1 MGNGHAA
8 ATAGRKRA
16 LELRAADA
24 RALLSAKLPYVLPHI
39 TTAQLQSV
47 QKVFDAAV
55 VNPAV
60 QKDYAVALQ
69 RSVRSQHGS
78 LVHRDPDM
86 VRQADRILDDLIEV
100 TEADRRIRL
109 DFQKLLAPDALESKT
124 DNPDETA
131 YFKKVR
137 NTLSERGVWLRIGQP
152 FVRNPENP
160 SSHIV
165 DPRVFEVWLSIG
177 PDGDTIPTKTGQLD
191 RETLLGTTLF
201 GAGYY
206 REVSQGRV
214 QSLLD
219 EAIRSLRSQISTGE
233 TLHDMQEEARRRAR
247 PGVVAVSDALGRA
260 NYPSKAIWDGPHEL
274 VLKAMRQNTNGDI
287 SKSSR
292 TLIAASYLT
301 EAAANRLHKYIE
313 ATTTGAQRAV
323 KILTVAKIAGIVAE
337 SVLVIRAIVTG
348 IIRLLA
354 AEGAAE
360 TGAAAARTTTAAK
373 DHSPAAYYP
382 TNYNARVAWEKTINQ
397 SGITIQSGEFGTAIN
412 RYDTAFRA
420 RHKSCTEEIVG
431 WLAKN
436 QQAPFDQKVGMI
448 EAINKKWWGSIW
460 GGPLPGD

>member
-1 MGNGHAA
+1 MWNYSVPSKIVGVSAVGNGHAA

-160 SSHIV
+160 
-165 DPRVFEVWLSIG
+165 
-177 PDGDTIPTKTGQLD
+177 
-191 RETLLGTTLF
+191 
-201 GAGYY
+201 
-206 REVSQGRV
+206 
-214 QSLLD
+214 
-219 EAIRSLRSQISTGE
+219 
-233 TLHDMQEEARRRAR
+233 
-247 PGVVAVSDALGRA
+247 
-260 NYPSKAIWDGPHEL
+260 
-274 VLKAMRQNTNGDI
+274 
-287 SKSSR
+287 
-292 TLIAASYLT
+292 
-301 EAAANRLHKYIE
+301 
-313 ATTTGAQRAV
+313 
-323 KILTVAKIAGIVAE
+323 
-337 SVLVIRAIVTG
+337 
-348 IIRLLA
+348 
-354 AEGAAE
+354 
-360 TGAAAARTTTAAK
+360 
-373 DHSPAAYYP
+373 
-382 TNYNARVAWEKTINQ
+382 
-397 SGITIQSGEFGTAIN
+397 
-412 RYDTAFRA
+412 
-420 RHKSCTEEIVG
+420 
-431 WLAKN
+431 
-436 QQAPFDQKVGMI
+436 
-448 EAINKKWWGSIW
+448 
-460 GGPLPGD
+460 